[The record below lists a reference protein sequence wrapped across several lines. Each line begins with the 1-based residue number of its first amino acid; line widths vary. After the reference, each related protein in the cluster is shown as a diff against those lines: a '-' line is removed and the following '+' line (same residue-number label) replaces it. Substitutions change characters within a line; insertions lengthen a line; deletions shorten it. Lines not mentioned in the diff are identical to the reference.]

1 MKSLI
6 ENARSFAATH
16 VADPRNTA
24 AFQALRTGQS
34 PEALFVTC
42 SDSRVVPALITGAR
56 PGELFELRTAGNVV
70 PPYPSAAAAGIADA
84 AGPGGAGR
92 RGGTA
97 HPQSE
102 AATIEYAVR
111 VLGVRDIVVCGHS
124 HCGAVGA
131 LVRGEDLSAVP
142 AVRDWLEHA
151 VGPDAAVRSVVPES
165 ADVAEAVQ
173 THVLAQVERLR
184 AYPCVQERLADGTL
198 TLHAWYYEVHTGTV
212 TAHRPPRTD
221 SPSADGHR
229 GATGD
234 RSRAPG
240 AVATRPRPVFGPL

>member
-6 ENARSFAATH
+6 DHARSFAETH

-24 AFQALRTGQS
+24 AFRALRTGQA

-70 PPYPSAAAAGIADA
+70 PPYPSSATAPGRPDA
-84 AGPGGAGR
+84 P
-92 RGGTA
+92 A

-142 AVRDWLEHA
+142 AVRDWLEHSVA
-151 VGPDAAVRSVVPES
+151 PDTAVRSTAP
-165 ADVAEAVQ
+165 ATPDVAEAVQ
-173 THVLAQVERLR
+173 AHVLAQVERLR
-184 AYPCVQERLADGTL
+184 AYPCVRERLAEGTL

-212 TAHRPPRTD
+212 TAGRPQ
-221 SPSADGHR
+221 AHG
-229 GATGD
+229 
-234 RSRAPG
+234 
-240 AVATRPRPVFGPL
+240 PRPVFGPL